1 VSDSRLDGARIL
13 VLEDEFL
20 IAMDV
25 EQLCRDHGAAEV
37 SVLRRVEEAEAGQFE
52 TRRFDVAIVDLM
64 LGGSSALPV
73 AAKLRDRGVP
83 LVFASGY
90 PGLDQELSAFPGVKI
105 LAKPYLSADLVSA
118 VAQAMQPPAAQA
130 ADRD

>member
-1 VSDSRLDGARIL
+1 MDGARIL

-37 SVLRRVEEAEAGQFE
+37 SVLRRVEDAETDRFEA
-52 TRRFDVAIVDLM
+52 RRFDVAIVDLM
-64 LGGSSALPV
+64 LGGSSSLPI
-73 AAKLRDRGVP
+73 AAKLRDGGVP

-105 LAKPYLSADLVSA
+105 LAKPYLSGDLVAA
-118 VAQAMQPPAAQA
+118 VAQAMRPPAATA
-130 ADRD
+130 GDRD

>member
-64 LGGSSALPV
+64 LGGSSSLPL
-73 AAKLRDRGVP
+73 ASKLRDHGVP

-90 PGLDQELSAFPGVKI
+90 PGLDQELSAFPGVQI
-105 LAKPYLSADLVSA
+105 LAKPYLSGDLVSA
-118 VAQAMQPPAAQA
+118 VAQAMRPTATVPS
-130 ADRD
+130 DRD